1 VHFVVKKN
9 SSKKKEIIIMDKLKK
24 IFSQCRQENRAALI
38 IFCSCGYPDMESSER
53 AIETAIKAGADII
66 ELGVPF
72 SDPMADG
79 SVIRKASEIAISKG
93 TNLPKILDMAERL
106 AIRFPETGFILFSYM
121 NILYHYGLTKLCGKL
136 KKIGLDGIL
145 AVDLPLEE
153 KAELAQPCKE
163 NGLHLVALVSPATPL
178 ERARKIMADASGFV
192 YSVNVCGV
200 TGVRDLH
207 PEEISQHLAVLKENS
222 AVPIAAGFGIN
233 DGQAAQR
240 LSRIADGVIVGSAF
254 IKILSG
260 AGDFSQR
267 LEAARELITDLAKNV
282 RRQP

>member
-1 VHFVVKKN
+1 
-9 SSKKKEIIIMDKLKK
+9 MDKLEK

-38 IFCSCGYPDMESSER
+38 IFCSCGYPDMESSEL
-53 AIETAIKAGADII
+53 AIETAINAGADII

-93 TNLPKILDMAERL
+93 TNLLKILDMAERL
-106 AIRFPETGFILFSYM
+106 AKLHPETGFILFSYM
-121 NILYHYGLTKLCGKL
+121 NILFHYGLEKLCRKL
-136 KKIGLDGIL
+136 KEIGLDGIL

-153 KAELAQPCKE
+153 KTELAKPCKE
-163 NGLHLVALVSPATPL
+163 NGLHLIALVSPATPL
-178 ERARKIMADASGFV
+178 ERARKIMSQASGFI

-200 TGVRDLH
+200 TGVRDLQQQ
-207 PEEISQHLAVLKENS
+207 EIAEHLAILKENS
-222 AVPIAAGFGIN
+222 SVPIAAGFGIN
-233 DGQAAQR
+233 DAQAAQR
-240 LSRIADGVIVGSAF
+240 LSWIADGVIVGSAF

-260 AGDFSQR
+260 AGDFALR
-267 LEAARELITDLAKNV
+267 LDAAREFIADLAKNV